1 MDEQG
6 GRHWFKRG
14 GDHFLAAFPCPEKLW
29 HGFESMTAEDVL
41 EWSGMTEDVFF
52 IHKTARLPRVIFVR

>member
-1 MDEQG
+1 
-6 GRHWFKRG
+6 
-14 GDHFLAAFPCPEKLW
+14 
-29 HGFESMTAEDVL
+29 MTAEDVL